1 MDNYTSPSYLISGS
15 TILIHSLES
24 YDLQYL
30 KEKET
35 GSKMTLFLFLTQIND
50 RHTTYGIHLYD
61 YVPGIP

>member
-1 MDNYTSPSYLISGS
+1 MLIDFLDKYIG
-15 TILIHSLES
+15 EF

-35 GSKMTLFLFLTQIND
+35 GSKMTLFLFLTQIGD

-61 YVPGIP
+61 YVPGIQ